1 MDRPTRCSARPLMS
15 RGRTTATAEGPS
27 GHRPGGGE
35 WPAMHPD
42 RRPRPATGN
51 LKAGSTGTLMR
62 TSWPQD
68 FTSPRYRGYAASF
81 WMNEAASW
89 RWRKIRICVNKR
101 EHAPSF
107 EHGQLDHRPQP
118 SSTQAVRATTRSDVS
133 SAVLQCRSIQTSPD
147 ARPRARTRCSRHAGS
162 ELSTSVLCERQG
174 LLEHVRS

>member
-1 MDRPTRCSARPLMS
+1 M
-15 RGRTTATAEGPS
+15 
-27 GHRPGGGE
+27 
-35 WPAMHPD
+35 
-42 RRPRPATGN
+42 
-51 LKAGSTGTLMR
+51 
-62 TSWPQD
+62 
-68 FTSPRYRGYAASF
+68 
-81 WMNEAASW
+81 

-162 ELSTSVLCERQG
+162 ELSTSVP
-174 LLEHVRS
+174 VRTTGSSRARALVTSA